1 VSATLHR
8 ALTELARRLDIRDS
22 AGRLVD
28 FQRIH
33 RFRHTRATTLQM
45 GGIASPASFGGSGER
60 ALPAVQHAALGRARS
75 NDSPR
80 TMRDLGCHHP
90 LASGRTM
97 MQPVRLHRIPA

>member
-45 GGIASPASFGGSGER
+45 IW
-60 ALPAVQHAALGRARS
+60 
-75 NDSPR
+75 
-80 TMRDLGCHHP
+80 
-90 LASGRTM
+90 
-97 MQPVRLHRIPA
+97 